1 MSRFNFDS
9 VAEAYD
15 DYYNTALGREIDYL
29 EKKQVG
35 EVLKKLPTGSM
46 LEIGCGTGHWSAFFC
61 QNGFKVTGLDISEK
75 MLDQAI
81 HRQLPGC
88 YFTPGNAEQLLF
100 QDHTFD
106 HVAAMAVLE
115 FVDDPDKAFNEIHRV
130 LKPGGYLLIGALNR
144 HSKLAET
151 KDEVIAHAQMFTPA
165 LLTEK
170 LLNFGEPEI
179 RGCVLLNEEGKP
191 ADYKKS
197 DIPKEVLN
205 REGAFLV
212 GLVKKIH

>member
-1 MSRFNFDS
+1 M
-9 VAEAYD
+9 
-15 DYYNTALGREIDYL
+15 IDYL

-35 EVLKKLPTGSM
+35 EALKKMSQGSM
-46 LEIGCGTGHWSAFFC
+46 LEVGCGTGHWSAFFC
-61 QNGFKVTGLDISEK
+61 QNGFKVTGLDISEE
-75 MLDQAI
+75 MLDRAI

-88 YFTPGNAEQLLF
+88 YFTPGNTEQLIF

-130 LKPGGYLLIGALNR
+130 LKPGGYFLIGALNKN
-144 HSKLAET
+144 SALANT
-151 KDEVIAHAQMFTPA
+151 GDDVIKHAQMFTPA

-179 RGCVLLNEEGKP
+179 RGCVLLDSAGFPKDFKDPEVSHEELCEK
-191 ADYKKS
+191 
-197 DIPKEVLN
+197 
-205 REGAFLV
+205 GAFLV